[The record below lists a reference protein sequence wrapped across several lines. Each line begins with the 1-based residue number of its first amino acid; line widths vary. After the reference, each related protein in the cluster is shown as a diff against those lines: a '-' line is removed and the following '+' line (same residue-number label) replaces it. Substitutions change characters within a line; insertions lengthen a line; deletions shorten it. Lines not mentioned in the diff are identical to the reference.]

1 MKKKA
6 GALPGPV
13 SEIFSFCWILLE
25 IGHFH
30 ECASASLGR
39 DPPCTLA
46 EKRRRVLFK
55 VSHTPLAQRACE
67 MELVPRHAAV
77 DRHGSAEAAQ
87 PSPAQPGLAGL
98 LVAPPRCTVLSCR
111 IGCAAPCPA
120 RKNGRALCIAA
131 DCRSN
136 ATTPSALTTARAA
149 ARHSRQ
155 EAANAKAKGV
165 RRSVRTGKRNR
176 EQSSF
181 VGMQSRS
188 RHLAIRSRPTSV
200 MRPSCTDFGTLIQYR
215 PSKRTQRP
223 HRSFGAKSAASTPEL
238 SF

>member
-55 VSHTPLAQRACE
+55 VSHTTLAQRACE

-87 PSPAQPGLAGL
+87 PSQARRSLAPGSSRS
-98 LVAPPRCTVLSCR
+98 APLHCVLSCR
-111 IGCAAPCPA
+111 IGCAHHAQQKEAVGLC
-120 RKNGRALCIAA
+120 ALQQIAGQMSL
-131 DCRSN
+131 CRQ
-136 ATTPSALTTARAA
+136 
-149 ARHSRQ
+149 H
-155 EAANAKAKGV
+155 
-165 RRSVRTGKRNR
+165 
-176 EQSSF
+176 
-181 VGMQSRS
+181 
-188 RHLAIRSRPTSV
+188 
-200 MRPSCTDFGTLIQYR
+200 
-215 PSKRTQRP
+215 
-223 HRSFGAKSAASTPEL
+223 
-238 SF
+238 